1 MNPNAVLSLRLI
13 IAIAGFY
20 LGTRSRRQDA
30 EHPDA
35 QLNRTAEF
43 ERDRSQMPI
52 DLTRLPDESEVLAG
66 DELAEGY
73 LFAEPALSVDRP
85 IVEKYV
91 TRMEDRVAGP
101 AHRRLPY
108 RFHLVV
114 ESNLIDAIALQGG
127 HVFVGLWL
135 LYQRSSEDEVAC
147 MLGHEIEHID
157 HDHAAERVEIEAQ
170 PKKLDLDAIAAL
182 AEIPIDIWQAGY
194 NKAQE
199 LEAKKDGFRH
209 AAAEGYSSRGAVNP
223 FDRWAELDRELVT
236 QTRTPVEE
244 LSQVRM
250 VRLQGYFGS
259 HPLTEERHGQVEKVI
274 AEDGLDRTRPMTPLA
289 IPSLIQTNRSVSGTA
304 SDAREAYVGR

>member
-1 MNPNAVLSLRLI
+1 MKPIAELSLMLI
-13 IAIAGFY
+13 TAIAGFY
-20 LGTRSRRQDA
+20 LATRSRRQDSG
-30 EHPDA
+30 HPDA

-52 DLTRLPDESEVLAG
+52 ALTRLPDECEVLAG

-73 LFAEPALSVDRP
+73 LFAEPALSADMQ
-85 IVEKYV
+85 IVEKHV

-114 ESNLIDAIALQGG
+114 KSNLIDAIALPGG
-127 HVFVGLWL
+127 HVFVGPGL
-135 LYQRSSEDEVAC
+135 LHQRSSEDAC
-147 MLGHEIEHID
+147 VLGHEIEHID
-157 HDHAAERVEIEAQ
+157 HDHAAEHIEIEAQ

-194 NKAQE
+194 KTAQE
-199 LEAKKDGFRH
+199 LEAERDGFRL
-209 AAAEGYSSRGAVNP
+209 AAAKGYSSQGAIHL
-223 FDRWAELDRELVT
+223 FDSWAKLDRELVT
-236 QTRTPVEE
+236 QARTPAEE

-259 HPLTEERHGQVEKVI
+259 HPFTEDGHGQVEKVI
-274 AEDGLDRTRPMTPLA
+274 AEDGLDRTRPLA
-289 IPSLIQTNRSVSGTA
+289 ISSLIQTNRSVSGAA
-304 SDAREAYVGR
+304 SDAREAHVGR